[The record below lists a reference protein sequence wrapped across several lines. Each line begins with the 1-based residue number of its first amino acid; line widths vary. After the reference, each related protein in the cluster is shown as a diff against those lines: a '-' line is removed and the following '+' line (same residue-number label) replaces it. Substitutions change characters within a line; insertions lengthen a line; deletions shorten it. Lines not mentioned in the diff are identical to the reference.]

1 MRVICLGFIMLLGF
15 NACERAFLKEDPA
28 NDPQTNFDMMWETLD
43 KRYSFFSYKQIDW
56 DSVKAALEGRL
67 SPDMADDELFD
78 LLAEMLY
85 ALEDG
90 HVNLRSPFDRSRNWR
105 WYLDYP
111 ENFNFEV
118 IERNYLR
125 EDHRRTGPLLNSF
138 LDSGKVGYIYYG
150 SFASRVSEVHIDYVV
165 NRFKNTDAIIIDIRN
180 NGGGSLSNVD
190 RIASRFADR
199 VRHAY
204 DILYKEGPGHDDFSE
219 AYPYKIFPGGEFQYT
234 KPVYVIS
241 NRKSYSSATFFVQ
254 SMRVFPHVMII
265 GDQCGGGGGSPI
277 SQELPNGWVYRF
289 SSDMTLSPEGFNIEN
304 GVPVD
309 VPLQLDP
316 DSLTIGKDSMIEWVL
331 EKY

>member
-1 MRVICLGFIMLLGF
+1 MRIISIVLLLLLSL
-15 NACERAFLKEDPA
+15 NACELAFIKDDPT
-28 NDPQTNFDMMWETLD
+28 NDPQTNFEMMWETLD
-43 KRYSFFSYKQIDW
+43 KRYSFFSYKKIDW
-56 DSVKAALEGRL
+56 DSVRTALEGRMN
-67 SPDMADDELFD
+67 PDMADDELFD

-118 IERNYLR
+118 VERNYLR
-125 EDHRRTGPLLNSF
+125 EDHRRSGPLLNSF
-138 LDSGKVGYIYYG
+138 LDNGKVGYIYYG
-150 SFASRVSEVHIDYVV
+150 SFSNFVSEVNIDYVV

-180 NGGGSLSNVD
+180 NGGGSVSNVD

-199 VRHAY
+199 ARHAY
-204 DILYKEGPGHDDFSE
+204 NILYKTGPGHDDFSE
-219 AYPYKIFPGGEFQYT
+219 AFPHTIRPEGDFQYT

-241 NRKSYSSATFFVQ
+241 NRKSYSSASFFVQ
-254 SMRVFPHVMII
+254 SMRVFPHVTII

-289 SSDMTLSPEGFNIEN
+289 SSDMTLAPDGFNIEN
-304 GVPVD
+304 GIPVD
-309 VPLQLDP
+309 VPLTLNL
-316 DSLTIGKDSMIEWVL
+316 DSLAIGKDSMIEWVL
-331 EKY
+331 ERY